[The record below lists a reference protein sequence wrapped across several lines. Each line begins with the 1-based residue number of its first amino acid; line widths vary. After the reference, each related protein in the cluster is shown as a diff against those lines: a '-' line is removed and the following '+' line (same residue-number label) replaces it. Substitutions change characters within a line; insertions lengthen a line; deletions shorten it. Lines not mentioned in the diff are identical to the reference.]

1 MRYARPDPVTGIRP
15 HALWHKHVHNVDLDP
30 MQVLKMQ
37 EMDAQS
43 VASKYRLK
51 KAVIAAVSLA
61 LFAVAAVFAVVKLGF
76 SMQTRQGRR

>member
-1 MRYARPDPVTGIRP
+1 M
-15 HALWHKHVHNVDLDP
+15 
-30 MQVLKMQ
+30 KMQ

-61 LFAVAAVFAVVKLGF
+61 LFAVAAAVAYVLCTLQIRNVTQEILFAG
-76 SMQTRQGRR
+76 MQVLTILLAGRLETG

>member
-1 MRYARPDPVTGIRP
+1 M
-15 HALWHKHVHNVDLDP
+15 
-30 MQVLKMQ
+30 KMQ

-61 LFAVAAVFAVVKLGF
+61 LFAVAAAVAYVLCTLQIRNVTQEILNNQPD
-76 SMQTRQGRR
+76 MEQV